1 MTKRRLS
8 TDNKTMI
15 ITVAKYV
22 KHARLEFG
30 NKYTNVIYKT
40 GMCIIEVSNLP
51 ISFEFYRIVL
61 NYALKH

>member
-15 ITVAKYV
+15 ITAAKYV

-30 NKYTNVIYKT
+30 NRYTSVIYKT
-40 GMCIIEVSNLP
+40 GMCIIEVSNFAY
-51 ISFEFYRIVL
+51 IF
-61 NYALKH
+61 